1 MGGATG
7 AGGSGSLDFGGNSI
21 GAAGVTAGSLGD
33 GGRGLGAGV
42 GVNGA
47 VKRFRHDAVPVTA
60 GPDLG
65 RHNLAR
71 MEIVGYPT
79 HQRKGSASS
88 ITNAHHSLS
97 GSDIDLSFSPSPPG
111 TSGHSYSLSTSSDS
125 ATSITNAAPSS
136 ALSPAQPVPT
146 RFNGH
151 GHARTGSAGTLNWGS
166 SFTSSGG
173 SSSAS
178 RNSIH
183 HPLSTSVGS
192 TWVGELTARVGNEK
206 TWA

>member
-1 MGGATG
+1 MPFL
-7 AGGSGSLDFGGNSI
+7 SLQDRIWEGIIWPGWRLLDTPRSVPF
-21 GAAGVTAGSLGD
+21 
-33 GGRGLGAGV
+33 
-42 GVNGA
+42 
-47 VKRFRHDAVPVTA
+47 FRDQ
-60 GPDLG
+60 LLSEN
-65 RHNLAR
+65 NLQ
-71 MEIVGYPT
+71 